1 MFTSDLNF
9 SIVRAEVTK
18 MRNRWSVQTEKGDHE
33 ADAVWGAVEERNGKK
48 TTAIVLDTSS
58 RAAMVILES
67 GMFYLKGQGMTKPV
81 LFRIENCNRARIE
94 GCMFIKATETADAVR
109 LRENGVL
116 REMRKLLE
124 LDMVEA
130 VKSTAT
136 ISVLQTV
143 AS

>member
-1 MFTSDLNF
+1 
-9 SIVRAEVTK
+9 

-48 TTAIVLDTSS
+48 TTAIVLNTAS

-67 GMFYLKGQGMTKPV
+67 GMFYLTGQGMTKPV

-94 GCMFIKATETADAVR
+94 GCMFIKATETADTVR
-109 LRENGVL
+109 SRENGVL

-130 VKSTAT
+130 VRNTKDMNS
-136 ISVLQTV
+136 LQTV

>member
-1 MFTSDLNF
+1 M
-9 SIVRAEVTK
+9 K
-18 MRNRWSVQTEKGDHE
+18 NRWAVQTEKGDHE

-48 TTAIVLDTSS
+48 TAAIVLNTSS

-67 GMFYLKGQGMTKPV
+67 GMFYLKGQGMTKAV

-130 VKSTAT
+130 VRKTEDMN
-136 ISVLQTV
+136 VLHTV